1 MQLALGIAALIAF
14 ALVYIFF
21 PETSQPNSLGLDI
34 LNKRLAEAGAPP
46 RRFVFVNP
54 LRCLGLLTSPNV
66 FAVVCRLNWLQCQ
79 LARTNTQ
86 GLIPGFG

>member
-1 MQLALGIAALIAF
+1 MQLALGVAALIAF
-14 ALVYIFF
+14 TLVYTLF

-54 LRCLGLLTSPNV
+54 LRCLGLLASPNL
-66 FAVVCRLNWLQCQ
+66 FAVVCRMNYV
-79 LARTNTQ
+79 
-86 GLIPGFG
+86 